1 MELGRFYNS
10 KDESIILAQT
20 HNHARLVLNKRKNGL
35 KRMSHK
41 IKKLNKNKE
50 TNMFL

>member
-20 HNHARLVLNKRKNGL
+20 HNHARLVLNKRKNGQRASYE
-35 KRMSHK
+35 KA
-41 IKKLNKNKE
+41 N
-50 TNMFL
+50 